1 MEVIFAIEAI
11 HQPNVHKYQNNER
24 VNGPLLGKP
33 KAQRKPTHFDLVEA
47 LDKKDPQDKR
57 HDKPHQEQAQQ
68 EVLQSICDILIAG
81 GYFRARLN
89 IDPFDKVNI
98 ELKYNLDSWRY
109 LLVHHW

>member
-1 MEVIFAIEAI
+1 MFSTEANKGTI
-11 HQPNVHKYQNNER
+11 
-24 VNGPLLGKP
+24 
-33 KAQRKPTHFDLVEA
+33 AQM
-47 LDKKDPQDKR
+47 
-57 HDKPHQEQAQQ
+57 QEQAQQ

-98 ELKYNLDSWRY
+98 ELKYNLDSWGY